1 VTDRDSASSERD
13 SVSSLSKSASLLRE
27 EVRGLRDA
35 LTHFGPRVR
44 RAEFLAFLGV
54 TLVLFGL
61 VAFGLLRQ
69 NDTNRRI
76 DGLCPVFAL
85 VIGSADPD
93 SRPAG
98 PARELYEESIRVITQ
113 AYGQLACTDPI
124 VPPRSPTPTYSPQPG

>member
-1 VTDRDSASSERD
+1 MTEDSTLKGADDSIAS
-13 SVSSLSKSASLLRE
+13 LAKSAAELRQEVHNLRQSLDR
-27 EVRGLRDA
+27 
-35 LTHFGPRVR
+35 FGPRVR

-61 VAFGLLRQ
+61 VGFGLLRQ
-69 NDTNRRI
+69 NETNHRI
-76 DGLCPVFAL
+76 DGICPVFAL
-85 VIGSADPD
+85 VIGSADPE

-124 VPPRSPTPTYSPQPG
+124 VPPRISQTQEPSGG